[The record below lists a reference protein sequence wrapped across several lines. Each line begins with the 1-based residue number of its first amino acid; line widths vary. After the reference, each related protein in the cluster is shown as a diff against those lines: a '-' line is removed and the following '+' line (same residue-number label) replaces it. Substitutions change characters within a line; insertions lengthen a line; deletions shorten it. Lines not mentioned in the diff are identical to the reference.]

1 VLVLSSIEGMVI
13 EKQATGTGYC
23 IDKMR
28 QKNVTNLK
36 EALECR

>member
-1 VLVLSSIEGMVI
+1 VLSSIEGIVR
-13 EKQATGTGYC
+13 EKQATGIGYC
-23 IDKMR
+23 IDKMK